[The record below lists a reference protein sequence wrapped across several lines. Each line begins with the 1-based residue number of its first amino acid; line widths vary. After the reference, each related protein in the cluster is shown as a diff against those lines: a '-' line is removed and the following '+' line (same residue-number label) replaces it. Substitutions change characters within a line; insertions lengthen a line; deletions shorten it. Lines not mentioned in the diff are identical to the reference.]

1 MVHVPQGRERTNPDA
16 VLSSEGSR
24 VGGRGEERLRG
35 DTVDSVEKRGATVEE
50 ATALALAELG
60 IDISEAEVEVLT
72 PPRRG
77 FLGSAKRP
85 LVRVTRR
92 SATAAED
99 PVIDEDS
106 VAQLP
111 GTDPEDSRSRDG
123 APPEQVAPAEGGA
136 QRGVPTEMDSE
147 DADDAAAASA
157 TSEENAVT
165 ETTSPPPTEDAVDFD
180 ALSPEERMELLDEE
194 CDLAADFVE
203 GLLDL
208 LDLPGDIEI
217 EVSEEAAVVNVSD
230 VGSGLLI
237 GRRGATLDALQE
249 LVRSSTQRQTERRS
263 HVRVDVEGYRAR
275 QLDKL
280 RSKCRDAIAQVRET
294 GEPVRLE
301 PMDAYER
308 KMMHD
313 LIAKTGGVTS
323 SSEGTEPKRR
333 VVIVPE

>member
-1 MVHVPQGRERTNPDA
+1 MH
-16 VLSSEGSR
+16 
-24 VGGRGEERLRG
+24 
-35 DTVDSVEKRGATVEE
+35 SVEKRGATVEE

-60 IDISEAEVEVLT
+60 IDISEADVQVVS

-77 FLGSAKRP
+77 LFGTAKRAV
-85 LVRVTRR
+85 VRVSRR
-92 SATAAED
+92 GTQNTAAAEAE
-99 PVIDEDS
+99 PTTTGE
-106 VAQLP
+106 
-111 GTDPEDSRSRDG
+111 
-123 APPEQVAPAEGGA
+123 APADAGSPGPGEQDVAAGA
-136 QRGVPTEMDSE
+136 APHEMDSE
-147 DADDAAAASA
+147 EAGDAVAVPA
-157 TSEENAVT
+157 THEENAVT
-165 ETTSPPPTEDAVDFD
+165 DTTSPPQTDEVVDFD
-180 ALSPEERMELLDEE
+180 ALSTEERMELLDEE

-217 EVSEEAAVVNVSD
+217 EVSEDAAVVNVSD

-313 LIAKTGGVTS
+313 LIGKTGGVTS